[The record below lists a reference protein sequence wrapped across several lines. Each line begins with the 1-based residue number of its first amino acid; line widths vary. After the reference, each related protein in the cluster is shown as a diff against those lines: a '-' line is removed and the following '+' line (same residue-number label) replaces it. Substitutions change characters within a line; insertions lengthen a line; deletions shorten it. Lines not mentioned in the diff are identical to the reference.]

1 MNDLETFIGTKIVR
15 AKPMTRLGYNELRG
29 WQIPVNEDGADD
41 GYLIENVGDSVGNH
55 PHYAG
60 CITWS
65 PKEQF
70 EGVYVRV
77 NGMSFGM
84 AIEAMLMGMAITC
97 ARNPNKILRV
107 GLTPDQI
114 GEVCPSHV
122 SVIDGT
128 DGTVSEWVPTG
139 EDMFAND
146 WEIV

>member
-15 AKPMTRLGYNELRG
+15 AKPMTKLEYNKLRG
-29 WQIPVNEDGADD
+29 WQLPTNEDGAD
-41 GYLIENVGDSVGNH
+41 GYLVECVDGSVGNH
-55 PHYAG
+55 PAFNGY
-60 CITWS
+60 ISWS

-146 WEIV
+146 WGIV